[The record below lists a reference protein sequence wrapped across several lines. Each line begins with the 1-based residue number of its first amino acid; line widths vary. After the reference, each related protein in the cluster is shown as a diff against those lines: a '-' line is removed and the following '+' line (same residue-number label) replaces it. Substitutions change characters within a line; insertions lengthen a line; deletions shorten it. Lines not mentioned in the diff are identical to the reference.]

1 MSQLSTY
8 LRRLGGPYA
17 HWLQAHDEAVANSV
31 KADIIKALNDADSAC
46 APWAIGVIEG
56 MNK

>member
-1 MSQLSTY
+1 MSQLATY

-17 HWLQAHDEAVANSV
+17 HWLHQHDEAVA
-31 KADIIKALNDADSAC
+31 KATIAKVIKELESADSAC
-46 APWAIGVIEG
+46 SSWAIAIVEG